1 MPTDLDKFFNSKTGH
16 SLLENMRHTR
26 IQLTRIADTLE
37 QQNILASKLLGLFR
51 EAVNEPINDTVPE
64 VESL

>member
-16 SLLENMRHTR
+16 TLLENIRYIK
-26 IQLTRIADTLE
+26 IQLTRLADAQE
-37 QQNILASKLLGLFR
+37 HQNILTSKLLSMFK
-51 EAVNEPINDTVPE
+51 EAVNEPVNDTVPE